1 MPLGEHDPCLGHLLG
16 AQAGQFL
23 RLPVEEEWPEAGGR

>member
-1 MPLGEHDPCLGHLLG
+1 MTPAWGHLLG